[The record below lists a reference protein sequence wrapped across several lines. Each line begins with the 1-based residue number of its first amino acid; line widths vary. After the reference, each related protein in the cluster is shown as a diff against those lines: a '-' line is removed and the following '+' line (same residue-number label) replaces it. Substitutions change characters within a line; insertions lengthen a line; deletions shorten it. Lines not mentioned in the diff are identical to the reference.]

1 MIVSVVS
8 MPEGTVTS
16 ASVTE
21 ARQLLAT
28 GRFVAVDV
36 EQPERPTP
44 DDQGVARQLGLDA
57 ERLAWL
63 GRPAEGVRAEYDG
76 EIAGFVVPVVEGDRV
91 THVHAV
97 ATKQYLVAA
106 HQGPMG
112 LIETLIGRV
121 PHDRP
126 TDPTAALFLLL
137 EGAVKTFGRVAER
150 GRQEVEDL
158 EDEMFEHRRQQQLH
172 RLVLLRRRLGLLRRA
187 LLPYAEAT
195 DELVTL
201 IAVRRDIADDRKALI
216 RSYDRDVRFILT
228 SIGSLQA
235 VAQHAVESYASL
247 VATEQTSVIHKLTVV
262 ATIFLP
268 LTFLTGFFGMN
279 FAYLLR
285 AVQGPAA
292 FWLLGVGLQV
302 AFLVVA
308 LYLVGRMGLRRIL
321 RGDDDASGNP

>member
-187 LLPYAEAT
+187 LLPYA
-195 DELVTL
+195 
-201 IAVRRDIADDRKALI
+201 IAEDRKALI

-247 VATEQTSVIHKLTVV
+247 VVTEQTSVIHKLTVV

-302 AFLVVA
+302 AFLGVA